1 MKDKKILYVE
11 DDLSLIE
18 GLKYAL
24 EKNGFLVDNARTVK
38 EAHQLFKAGQYD
50 LLLLDVTLPDGTGFD
65 ICKEVREISAV
76 PIIFLTAS
84 DEETSIVKGLDMGGD
99 DYITKPFKLG
109 EVLSRIHARLRHF
122 GEFHKNNTILESNGI
137 KIDQTERT
145 CWKGETELPL
155 TLVEYKLLCLF
166 LKNPNRILTRELILD
181 RLWDGNGSY
190 VDDNT
195 LSVYIRRLRR
205 KIEDDPNSPTKLLT
219 EIGFGYRWVGRPSAG
234 E

>member
-1 MKDKKILYVE
+1 METKNKKILYVE

-18 GLKYAL
+18 GLKYTL
-24 EKNGFLVDNARTVK
+24 EKNGFAVDNARTVK
-38 EAHQLFKAGQYD
+38 EAHQFFQAGQYD

-65 ICKEVREISAV
+65 ICQEVRKTSAV

-84 DEETSIVKGLDMGGD
+84 DEEISIVKGLDMGGD

-109 EVLSRIHARLRHF
+109 EVISRINALMRRSGQF
-122 GEFHKNNTILESNGI
+122 NKSGMILESNGVR
-137 KIDQTERT
+137 IDLSERS
-145 CWKGETELPL
+145 CWKGETELSL

-166 LKNPNRILTRELILD
+166 LKNPNRILPRELILD

-205 KIEDDPNSPTKLLT
+205 KIEDDPDSPTKLLT
-219 EIGFGYRWVGRPSAG
+219 EIGFGYKWVGESVS
-234 E
+234 

>member
-1 MKDKKILYVE
+1 MNEKKILYVE

-18 GLKYAL
+18 GLKYTL
-24 EKNGFLVDNARTVK
+24 EKNSFLVDNARTVM
-38 EAHQLFKAGQYD
+38 ETYQFFWAGQYD

-65 ICKEVREISAV
+65 ICKEVRETSAV

-84 DEETSIVKGLDMGGD
+84 DEEISIVKGLDMGGD

-109 EVLSRIHARLRHF
+109 EVLSRINALLRRS
-122 GEFHKNNTILESNGI
+122 GQQFHKSDTILESDGI
-137 KIDQTERT
+137 RIDLSERT
-145 CWKGETELPL
+145 CWKGETEIPL

-166 LKNPNRILTRELILD
+166 LKNPDRILPRELILD

-219 EIGFGYRWVGRPSAG
+219 EIGFGYKWAG
-234 E
+234 K

>member
-1 MKDKKILYVE
+1 MNEKKILYVE

-18 GLKYAL
+18 GLKYTL
-24 EKNGFLVDNARTVK
+24 EKNGFQVDNARTVK
-38 EAHQLFKAGQYD
+38 AAYQFFQGSWYD

-65 ICKEVREISAV
+65 ICKEVRKTSTV
-76 PIIFLTAS
+76 PIIYLTAS
-84 DEETSIVKGLDMGGD
+84 DEEICIIRGLDMGGD

-109 EVLSRIHARLRHF
+109 EVLSRINALLRRSAQF
-122 GEFHKNNTILESNGI
+122 NKGDMILESNGI
-137 KIDQTERT
+137 RIDISERV
-145 CWKGETELPL
+145 CWKGEAELPL

-166 LKNPNRILTRELILD
+166 LKNPNRILPREMILD

-190 VDDNT
+190 VDNNT

-205 KIEDDPNSPTKLLT
+205 KIEDDPNVPTKLLT
-219 EIGFGYRWVGRPSAG
+219 EIGFGYKWAG

>member
-1 MKDKKILYVE
+1 METKNKKILYVE

-18 GLKYAL
+18 GLKYTL
-24 EKNGFLVDNARTVK
+24 EKNGFAVDNARTVK
-38 EAHQLFKAGQYD
+38 ETYQFFQIGQYD

-65 ICKEVREISAV
+65 VCQEVRKTSAV

-84 DEETSIVKGLDMGGD
+84 DEEISIVKGLDMGGD

-109 EVLSRIHARLRHF
+109 EVLSRINALMRRSEQF
-122 GEFHKNNTILESNGI
+122 KKSGMVLESNGI
-137 KIDQTERT
+137 RMDLLERI

-166 LKNPNRILTRELILD
+166 LKNPGRILPRKLILD

-219 EIGFGYRWVGRPSAG
+219 EIGFGYKWAG
-234 E
+234 K

>member
-1 MKDKKILYVE
+1 MIYFNTIFANLLNRRNDFKIMHKIGIRKKEMYWMVMK
-11 DDLSLIE
+11 E
-18 GLKYAL
+18 GLRQGCMAAGVTVIVQVAL
-24 EKNGFLVDNARTVK
+24 SVN
-38 EAHQLFKAGQYD
+38 
-50 LLLLDVTLPDGTGFD
+50 
-65 ICKEVREISAV
+65 
-76 PIIFLTAS
+76 
-84 DEETSIVKGLDMGGD
+84 

-109 EVLSRIHARLRHF
+109 EVLSRIHALLRRF
-122 GEFHKNNTILESNGI
+122 GEFHKNDTILESNGI

-145 CWKGETELPL
+145 CWKGGTELPL

-181 RLWDGNGSY
+181 CLWDGNGSY

-205 KIEDDPNSPTKLLT
+205 KIEDAPNSPAKLLT
-219 EIGFGYRWVGRPSAG
+219 EIGFGYRWVSGPSAG